1 MNYSDLLQLLD
12 QASAFDIYR
21 LRTVLDNMMDDPQ
34 RLNEVKVRLRL
45 GMSVSYY
52 EPSLNRIEQGVVERI
67 KQTRVLIRNADG
79 RRWDVPL
86 CAINIH
92 DVEITH
98 HTNPKQTLTRN
109 DVSIGDRVGFR
120 DRTGKDH
127 QGMVKRLNQK
137 TVTIDTEIGSWRVAY
152 SFLYKV
158 IEHEGEGES
167 AVNRAM
173 RVLEDRNV

>member
-1 MNYSDLLQLLD
+1 MNYADLLQLLD
-12 QASAFDIYR
+12 QASAFDLYR
-21 LRTVLDNMMDDPQ
+21 LRTVLDNMIDDPK

-67 KQTRVLIRNADG
+67 KQTRALIRNSDG

-92 DVEITH
+92 DVDITH

-109 DVSIGDRVGFR
+109 DVAIGDRVGFR
-120 DRTGKDH
+120 DRNGREH
-127 QGMVKRLNQK
+127 AGVVKRLNQK
-137 TVTIDTEIGSWRVAY
+137 TVTIDTQLGSWRVAY
-152 SFLYKV
+152 PLLYKV
-158 IEHEGEGES
+158 IEHEGDSEIEETG
-167 AVNRAM
+167 VIPL
-173 RVLEDRNV
+173 LEK